1 MLQIKFAHKLS
12 HSRIYGGHHHTC
24 VFLAYHSYNL
34 VNPSQF
40 RYIVRMI
47 VAVAAF
53 VSLNLKGKKN
63 FVVLVELFFEWE
75 LVHALP
81 RRQPLLLI

>member
-1 MLQIKFAHKLS
+1 
-12 HSRIYGGHHHTC
+12 
-24 VFLAYHSYNL
+24 
-34 VNPSQF
+34 
-40 RYIVRMI
+40 MI